1 MKIYRVEIVEPLSEE
16 GDSYE
21 FSNPEKT
28 IKKWFELGEK
38 YPMCVGILLKH
49 RMMQKHSS
57 SVHQRWILWLYAK
70 SISVIT
76 ALNI

>member
-28 IKKWFELGEK
+28 IKKWFEL
-38 YPMCVGILLKH
+38 
-49 RMMQKHSS
+49 
-57 SVHQRWILWLYAK
+57 
-70 SISVIT
+70 
-76 ALNI
+76 